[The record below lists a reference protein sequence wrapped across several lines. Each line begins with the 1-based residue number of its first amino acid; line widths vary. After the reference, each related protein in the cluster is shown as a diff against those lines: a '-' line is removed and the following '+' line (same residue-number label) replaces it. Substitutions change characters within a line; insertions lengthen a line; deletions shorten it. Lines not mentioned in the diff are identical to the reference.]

1 MRSKIA
7 QRLIDQTPDEIKEKV
22 DAWADNMVLGNT
34 MLNDFIDDVIIS
46 KRFIVM
52 YEDGHYYG
60 SFSPLGVW
68 ETYEGAEIAQNKWKQ
83 ENPSKQTCIEEVD
96 YNAC

>member
-1 MRSKIA
+1 MKKPIDEMTREELIDEPILANDENQILQAELDERSKA
-7 QRLIDQTPDEIKEKV
+7 
-22 DAWADNMVLGNT
+22 
-34 MLNDFIDDVIIS
+34 LNLAFVS

-68 ETYEGAEIAQNKWKQ
+68 ETYDSAEIAENKWKQ

>member
-1 MRSKIA
+1 MPIDTEFSYWLYKNHLEKWDELWELSKEYESEQCNIA
-7 QRLIDQTPDEIKEKV
+7 FV
-22 DAWADNMVLGNT
+22 
-34 MLNDFIDDVIIS
+34 S

-68 ETYEGAEIAQNKWKQ
+68 ETYEGAEIAENKWKQ

>member
-1 MRSKIA
+1 MKKPIDEMTREELIDEPILANDENQILQAELDERSKA
-7 QRLIDQTPDEIKEKV
+7 
-22 DAWADNMVLGNT
+22 
-34 MLNDFIDDVIIS
+34 LNLAFVS

-68 ETYEGAEIAQNKWKQ
+68 ETYEGAEIAENKWKQ

>member
-1 MRSKIA
+1 MSKEN
-7 QRLIDQTPDEIKEKV
+7 RTSDKPKS
-22 DAWADNMVLGNT
+22 G
-34 MLNDFIDDVIIS
+34 NDFIADVS

>member
-1 MRSKIA
+1 MNKQNETSDKHK
-7 QRLIDQTPDEIKEKV
+7 QGNSSLGV
-22 DAWADNMVLGNT
+22 D
-34 MLNDFIDDVIIS
+34 S

-60 SFSPLGVW
+60 SFSPLGIW
-68 ETYEGAEIAQNKWKQ
+68 ETYEGAEIAENKWKQ
-83 ENPSKQTCIEEVD
+83 ENPSKKICIEEVD